1 MAGLFFRDRNVFH
14 VTVSSY
20 WIFAHGNFGLLSLG
34 ESQLRQSRA
43 IHLAVHAAC
52 FSVSLSQGT
61 LTWTTGSLTSA
72 EMLEHATAHGD
83 VCTP

>member
-1 MAGLFFRDRNVFH
+1 MMMMMMMMMIVF
-14 VTVSSY
+14 TP
-20 WIFAHGNFGLLSLG
+20 LLSNLKLLPWENRVVFPG